1 MPKST
6 VGNWVMVPTKTGGQ
20 KSTQDRYR
28 RRSTAVADGGLARAP
43 SLRPPAK
50 FGKSGL
56 SKAQRKTFEAA
67 PPGRVLAS
75 EERESAR
82 ARLRAA
88 LVRHQLF
95 ELHPNPNPNPNP
107 SPSPSPN
114 PHPHP
119 SPSPSP
125 SPNQVR
131 HWLFESFDSKQI
143 EATAKA
149 MRHQSVPQGKAVSA
163 QVGQYLLSPL
173 LTIAPLRTP
182 RLLSRYLPWLHLLLV
197 RRGRRRP

>member
-6 VGNWVMVPTKTGGQ
+6 VGNWVMVPSRTGGQ

-50 FGKSGL
+50 LGKAGL

-67 PPGRVLAS
+67 PPGRVLGS

-88 LVRHQLF
+88 LVRHR
-95 ELHPNPNPNPNP
+95 LHESLSLTLAPTLTLAPAPALAPALALAP
-107 SPSPSPN
+107 TLTLSLT
-114 PHPHP
+114 
-119 SPSPSP
+119 
-125 SPNQVR
+125 R
-131 HWLFESFDSKQI
+131 HAHSN
-143 EATAKA
+143 
-149 MRHQSVPQGKAVSA
+149 
-163 QVGQYLLSPL
+163 
-173 LTIAPLRTP
+173 PLRQP
-182 RLLSRYLPWLHLLLV
+182 EQGRDAVLP
-197 RRGRRRP
+197 G

>member
-6 VGNWVMVPTKTGGQ
+6 VGNWVMVPSRTGGQ

-50 FGKSGL
+50 LGKAGL

-88 LVRHQLF
+88 LVRHRLL
-95 ELHPNPNPNPNP
+95 ESLSLTLAPTLTLALTLAPALAPALALALAP
-107 SPSPSPN
+107 S
-114 PHPHP
+114 P

-125 SPNQVR
+125 SPN
-131 HWLFESFDSKQI
+131 
-143 EATAKA
+143 
-149 MRHQSVPQGKAVSA
+149 P
-163 QVGQYLLSPL
+163 SP
-173 LTIAPLRTP
+173 
-182 RLLSRYLPWLHLLLV
+182 
-197 RRGRRRP
+197 